1 VTDWPEIAG
10 DPRFFQRA
18 GPFTLAAVA
27 DAAQAEAP
35 PRRLMLAGVAPL
47 QTAGADQ
54 VSFLDNRKYAAALA
68 ATHAGAVIVHP
79 DMASRVPDGAA
90 AIVTLEPY
98 VAWARVAALFHPVP
112 PARGG
117 IHPSAVVDAGATIDP
132 SAEIGPLAVIGAGA
146 EIGPRCRIG
155 ALAVIGPGVVLGL
168 DCRIGSHASLSHA
181 LLGARV
187 YVYPGARIGQEGFG
201 FAFTAE
207 GFHSVPQLC
216 RVILEDDVEVGAN
229 STIDRGSLQDTV
241 IGAGSRLDNLVQIGH
256 NVRLGRG
263 CVIVAQA
270 GISGSTILEDHVM
283 VGPQAGLTGHLKIG
297 RMAKIGSQAGVMSDV
312 DAGAEV
318 IGSPSQPRRA
328 FFREV
333 AVLRRMARGADKA
346 ASDRRAG
353 DRRAGDKTTDEQN
366 AGERNA
372 ASKGTDT
379 D

>member
-1 VTDWPEIAG
+1 MTDWPEIAG

-35 PRRLMLAGVAPL
+35 PRRLMLTGVAPL
-47 QTAGADQ
+47 QTAGPDH

-68 ATHAGAVIVHP
+68 ATQAGAVIVHP

-90 AIVTLEPY
+90 AIVTPEPY
-98 VAWARVAALFHPVP
+98 VAWARVATLFHPLP
-112 PARGG
+112 PVRAG
-117 IHPSAVVDAGATIDP
+117 IHPGAVVDAGATIDP

-155 ALAVIGPGVVLGL
+155 ALAVIGPGVVLGP

-201 FAFTAE
+201 FAFSAE

-256 NVRLGRG
+256 NVQLGRG

-283 VGPQAGLTGHLKIG
+283 IGPQAGLAGHVRVG
-297 RMAKIGSQAGVMSDV
+297 RMAKIGAQAGVMSDV

-318 IGSPSQPRRA
+318 VGSPAQPRRA

-333 AVLRRMARGADKA
+333 AVLRRMAR

-353 DRRAGDKTTDEQN
+353 DRRAGDKTTDE
-366 AGERNA
+366 RDA
-372 ASKGTDT
+372 ASKRTDT

>member
-1 VTDWPEIAG
+1 MTDWPEIAG

-27 DAAQAEAP
+27 DAAAGEAP

-54 VSFLDNRKYAAALA
+54 VSFLDNRKYAAVLA
-68 ATHAGAVIVHP
+68 TTSAGAVIVHP
-79 DMASRVPDGAA
+79 DMASRVPAGAA
-90 AIVTLEPY
+90 AIVTPEPY
-98 VAWARVAALFHPVP
+98 VAWAKVAALFHPVP
-112 PARGG
+112 PARAG
-117 IHPSAVVDAGATIDP
+117 IHPSAVVGTGAAIDP
-132 SAEIGPLAVIGAGA
+132 SAEIGPLAVIGEGA

-155 ALAVIGPGVVLGL
+155 ALAVIGPGVVLGP
-168 DCRIGSHASLSHA
+168 DCRIGPHASLSHA

-201 FAFTAE
+201 FAFGAE

-229 STIDRGSLQDTV
+229 TTIDRGSLQDTV

-263 CVIVAQA
+263 CVIVSQA

-283 VGPQAGLTGHLKIG
+283 MGPQAGLTGHLRVG
-297 RMAKIGSQAGVMSDV
+297 RMAKIGAQAGVMGDV
-312 DAGAEV
+312 GAGAEV
-318 IGSPSQPRRA
+318 IGSPAQPRRA
-328 FFREV
+328 FWREY
-333 AVLRRMARGADKA
+333 ATLRRMAREGGKSAGK
-346 ASDRRAG
+346 RGAG
-353 DRRAGDKTTDEQN
+353 DADAGEGDAGDG
-366 AGERNA
+366 AGA
-372 ASKGTDT
+372 GKGTDT

>member
-68 ATHAGAVIVHP
+68 ATQAGAVIVHP
-79 DMASRVPDGAA
+79 EMASRVPDGAA
-90 AIVTLEPY
+90 AIVTHEPY
-98 VAWARVAALFHPVP
+98 VAWARVATLFHPVP
-112 PARGG
+112 PARAG
-117 IHPSAVVDAGATIDP
+117 IHPSAVVGAGATIDP

-155 ALAVIGPGVVLGL
+155 ALAVIGPGVVLGP

-201 FAFTAE
+201 FAFSAE

-283 VGPQAGLTGHLKIG
+283 IGPQAGLTGHLRIG

-333 AVLRRMARGADKA
+333 AVLRRMARAGGKA
-346 ASDRRAG
+346 AG
-353 DRRAGDKTTDEQN
+353 DRRAGDKTADERD
-366 AGERNA
+366 AGERDA
-372 ASKGTDT
+372 PSKGTDT